1 MHLSSAFNRI
11 TEVPVALPITSR
23 GNFARMAD
31 FAVSLTE
38 GGTKTAG
45 LFDATSP
52 ALSIR
57 NHECR
62 AGESFADFRV
72 SGIE

>member
-1 MHLSSAFNRI
+1 
-11 TEVPVALPITSR
+11 
-23 GNFARMAD
+23 MAD